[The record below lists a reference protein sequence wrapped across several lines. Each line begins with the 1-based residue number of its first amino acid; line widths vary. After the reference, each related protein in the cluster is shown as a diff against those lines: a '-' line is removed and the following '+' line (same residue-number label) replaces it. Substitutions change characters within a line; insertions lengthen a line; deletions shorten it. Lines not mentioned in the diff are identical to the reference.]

1 MKKTIWIVLLLCMS
15 TNFTMIGQKSIKS
28 DILFTTDH
36 FTFHNNKWMNLHH
49 FFYEQASHGQKK
61 HLKDDGVNFINTN
74 DSLTV
79 GQLDGNAREVFL
91 SGVSFYKENVIN
103 QPLLIQS
110 GRILKW
116 LQQQPDKKI
125 ADTSYSSSFT
135 NVLNTLEPIYSKY
148 FWERHKTQNQLLLD
162 RFKNTISANEEYV
175 IKKLE
180 NLSGNHWSRVV
191 RVDITA
197 YGNWA
202 SAYSPASDNIVVSS
216 MDPLM
221 HSTLF
226 VEFVFHES
234 SHLLFDRSSLFRKSL
249 FQISKETS
257 IKYPRNLWHAAMF
270 YLSGL
275 ATKEALGNSNIEHH
289 LIMDKKKVFENY
301 YKNEDFK
308 NILKT
313 YYNSEI
319 DIKKCSAKLLELKI
333 S

>member
-1 MKKTIWIVLLLCMS
+1 MKKTIWIVLILCMS
-15 TNFTMIGQKSIKS
+15 NNFTMIGQKSIKS
-28 DILFTTDH
+28 DTLFTTNH

-49 FFYEQASHGQKK
+49 FFYEQASHGQKRK
-61 HLKDDGVNFINTN
+61 LKDDGVSFINTN

-79 GQLDGNAREVFL
+79 ERLDNNTREVFL
-91 SGVSFYKENVIN
+91 SGISFYKKNVIN
-103 QPLLIQS
+103 QPLLIKS

-116 LQQQPDKKI
+116 LQRQPDKKI
-125 ADTSYSSSFT
+125 ADTTYSSSFT
-135 NVLNTLEPIYSKY
+135 NILNTLEPIYNEY
-148 FWERHKTQNQLLLD
+148 FWEKHKTQNQVLLD
-162 RFKNTISANEEYV
+162 RFKNTISANEKYV
-175 IKKLE
+175 IQKLE
-180 NLSGNHWSRVV
+180 NLSGNQWSKVV

-202 SAYSPASDNIVVSS
+202 GAYSPASDNIVVSS

-234 SHLLFDRSSLFRKSL
+234 SHLLFDRYSPFRKSL
-249 FQISKETS
+249 YQISKETN

-275 ATKEALGNSNIEHH
+275 ATKEALGNSNIEHR

-301 YKNEDFK
+301 YKSQDFK
-308 NILKT
+308 NILET
-313 YYNSEI
+313 YYNSNI
-319 DIKKCSAKLLELKI
+319 DIKECSTKLLELKI